1 MLHYCTK
8 TMFAAMLIFSAS
20 SFAQT
25 DNGYAEQPSNTQS
38 YSDGQSNS
46 YSSDANQGYAAP
58 APQQPTTYI
67 IQQPQ
72 QQYNQGYA
80 APAPQQPTT
89 YIVQQP
95 QQPYNQGYPQQT
107 TYIVQQPQ
115 QPYNQPYVQPQPA
128 QPQKTGK
135 TLQSLNFA
143 LPIEMETWE
152 IDDNDIEWSSIG
164 FEFNWT
170 RYRFND
176 NGYSSIFGVSI
187 GYVTGGTE
195 MKGGNNGPDMNG
207 MDFNM
212 KFGWGM
218 APVSNQLIFAFH
230 FLMGFDIKAL
240 EGDDEVVVYKDR
252 YDYYSD
258 RSESVRTK
266 MDVEYSAS
274 YIDLMLGGD
283 LILAYQVSDKFA
295 LVGGVD
301 ITTNLFGFGI
311 FTDESG
317 DDALSYMFSG
327 INIVPHVGIAFIF

>member
-8 TMFAAMLIFSAS
+8 TMLAAMLIFSAS

-25 DNGYAEQPSNTQS
+25 DDDYAEQSSDAQS
-38 YSDGQSNS
+38 YSDGQSNG

-58 APQQPTTYI
+58 APQQPTTYLV
-67 IQQPQ
+67 QQPQQQYNQGYAAPQ

-80 APAPQQPTT
+80 APAPQQTT

-95 QQPYNQGYPQQT
+95 QQQ
-107 TYIVQQPQ
+107 
-115 QPYNQPYVQPQPA
+115 YNQPYVQPQPA
-128 QPQKTGK
+128 QPVKTGK

-143 LPIEMETWE
+143 LPIESETWE
-152 IDDNDIEWSSIG
+152 VDDNDIEWSSIG

-170 RYRFND
+170 RYRVND
-176 NGYSSIFGVSI
+176 NGFSSIFGLSI
-187 GYVTGGTE
+187 GYITGETE
-195 MKGGNNGPDMNG
+195 GKRGIKGPDMDG

-240 EGDDEVVVYKDR
+240 ECETEETYDEDGYIKV
-252 YDYYSD
+252 SA
-258 RSESVRTK
+258 
-266 MDVEYSAS
+266 EYSAT

-295 LVGGVD
+295 IVGGID
-301 ITTNLFGFGI
+301 ITSNLFGFGA
-311 FTDESG
+311 FSVEASYDDNDEV
-317 DDALSYMFSG
+317 LSYMFSG
-327 INIVPHVGIAFIF
+327 INIVPHVGIAFVF

>member
-8 TMFAAMLIFSAS
+8 TMLAAMLIFSAS

-25 DNGYAEQPSNTQS
+25 GDDYAEQSSDTQS
-38 YSDGQSNS
+38 YSDGQSNG
-46 YSSDANQGYAAP
+46 YSSDA
-58 APQQPTTYI
+58 
-67 IQQPQ
+67 
-72 QQYNQGYA
+72 NQGYA

-95 QQPYNQGYPQQT
+95 QQQYNQGYAAPQQQYNQGYAAPAPQQT

-115 QPYNQPYVQPQPA
+115 QQYNQPYVQPQPA
-128 QPQKTGK
+128 QPVKTGK

-143 LPIEMETWE
+143 LPIESETWE
-152 IDDNDIEWSSIG
+152 VDDNDIEWSSIG

-170 RYRFND
+170 RYRVND
-176 NGYSSIFGVSI
+176 NGFSSIFGLSI
-187 GYVTGGTE
+187 GYITGETE
-195 MKGGNNGPDMNG
+195 GKRGIKGPDMDG

-240 EGDDEVVVYKDR
+240 EGEIEETYEEDE
-252 YDYYSD
+252 YDYYSN
-258 RSESVRTK
+258 RYETRTSK
-266 MDVEYSAS
+266 VSAEYSAT

-295 LVGGVD
+295 IVGGID
-301 ITTNLFGFGI
+301 ITSNLFGFGA
-311 FTDESG
+311 FSLEASYDDNDEV
-317 DDALSYMFSG
+317 LSYMFSG
-327 INIVPHVGIAFIF
+327 INIVPHVGIAFVF

>member
-8 TMFAAMLIFSAS
+8 TMLAAMLIFSAS

-25 DNGYAEQPSNTQS
+25 DDDYAEQSSDAQS
-38 YSDGQSNS
+38 YSDGQSNG
-46 YSSDANQGYAAP
+46 YSSDA
-58 APQQPTTYI
+58 
-67 IQQPQ
+67 
-72 QQYNQGYA
+72 NQGYA

-95 QQPYNQGYPQQT
+95 QQQYNQGYAAPQQQYNQGYAAPAPQQT

-115 QPYNQPYVQPQPA
+115 QQYNQPYVQPQPA
-128 QPQKTGK
+128 QPVKTGK

-143 LPIEMETWE
+143 LPIESETWE
-152 IDDNDIEWSSIG
+152 VDDNDIEWSSIG

-170 RYRFND
+170 RYRVND
-176 NGYSSIFGVSI
+176 NGFSSIFGLSI
-187 GYVTGGTE
+187 GYITGETE
-195 MKGGNNGPDMNG
+195 GKRGIKGPDMDG

-240 EGDDEVVVYKDR
+240 ECETEETYDEDGYIKV
-252 YDYYSD
+252 SA
-258 RSESVRTK
+258 
-266 MDVEYSAS
+266 EYSAT

-295 LVGGVD
+295 IVGGID
-301 ITTNLFGFGI
+301 ITSNLFGFGA
-311 FTDESG
+311 FSVEASYDDNDEV
-317 DDALSYMFSG
+317 LSYMFSG
-327 INIVPHVGIAFIF
+327 INIVPHVGIAFVF

>member
-8 TMFAAMLIFSAS
+8 TMLAAMLIFSAS

-25 DNGYAEQPSNTQS
+25 DDDYAEQSSDAQS
-38 YSDGQSNS
+38 YSDGQSNG

-58 APQQPTTYI
+58 APQQPTTYLV
-67 IQQPQ
+67 QQPQQQYNQGYAAPQ

-80 APAPQQPTT
+80 APAPQQTT

-95 QQPYNQGYPQQT
+95 QQQ
-107 TYIVQQPQ
+107 
-115 QPYNQPYVQPQPA
+115 YNQPYVQPQPA
-128 QPQKTGK
+128 QPVKTGK

-143 LPIEMETWE
+143 LPIESETWGV
-152 IDDNDIEWSSIG
+152 DDNDIEWSSIG

-170 RYRFND
+170 RYRVND
-176 NGYSSIFGVSI
+176 NGFSSIFGLSI
-187 GYVTGGTE
+187 GYITGETE
-195 MKGGNNGPDMNG
+195 GKRGIKGPDMDG

-240 EGDDEVVVYKDR
+240 ECETEETYDEDGYIKV
-252 YDYYSD
+252 SA
-258 RSESVRTK
+258 
-266 MDVEYSAS
+266 EYSAT

-295 LVGGVD
+295 IVGGID
-301 ITTNLFGFGI
+301 ITSNLFGFGA
-311 FTDESG
+311 FSVEASYDDNDEV
-317 DDALSYMFSG
+317 LSYMFSG
-327 INIVPHVGIAFIF
+327 INIVPHVGIAFVF

>member
-8 TMFAAMLIFSAS
+8 TMLAAMLIFSAS

-25 DNGYAEQPSNTQS
+25 DDDYAEQSSDAQS
-38 YSDGQSNS
+38 YSDGQSNG
-46 YSSDANQGYAAP
+46 YSSDA
-58 APQQPTTYI
+58 
-67 IQQPQ
+67 
-72 QQYNQGYA
+72 NQGYA

-95 QQPYNQGYPQQT
+95 QQQYNQGYAAPQQT

-115 QPYNQPYVQPQPA
+115 QQYNQPYVQPQPA
-128 QPQKTGK
+128 QPVKTGK

-143 LPIEMETWE
+143 LPIESETWE
-152 IDDNDIEWSSIG
+152 VDDNDIEWSSIG

-170 RYRFND
+170 RYRVND
-176 NGYSSIFGVSI
+176 NGFSSIFGLSI
-187 GYVTGGTE
+187 GYITGETE
-195 MKGGNNGPDMNG
+195 GKRGIKGPDMDG

-240 EGDDEVVVYKDR
+240 EGEIEETYEEDE
-252 YDYYSD
+252 YDYYSN
-258 RSESVRTK
+258 RYETRTSK
-266 MDVEYSAS
+266 VSAEYSAT

-295 LVGGVD
+295 IVGGID
-301 ITTNLFGFGI
+301 ITSNLFGFGA
-311 FTDESG
+311 FSVEASYDDNDEV
-317 DDALSYMFSG
+317 LSYMFSG
-327 INIVPHVGIAFIF
+327 INIVPHVGIAFVF

>member
-8 TMFAAMLIFSAS
+8 TMLAAMLIFSAS

-25 DNGYAEQPSNTQS
+25 DDDYAEQSSDAQS
-38 YSDGQSNS
+38 YSDGQFNG
-46 YSSDANQGYAAP
+46 YSSDA
-58 APQQPTTYI
+58 
-67 IQQPQ
+67 
-72 QQYNQGYA
+72 NQGYA

-95 QQPYNQGYPQQT
+95 QQQYNQSYAAPQQT

-115 QPYNQPYVQPQPA
+115 QQYNQPYVQPQPA
-128 QPQKTGK
+128 QPVKTGK

-143 LPIEMETWE
+143 LPIESETWE
-152 IDDNDIEWSSIG
+152 VDDNDIEWSSIG

-170 RYRFND
+170 RYRVND
-176 NGYSSIFGVSI
+176 NGFSSIFGLSI
-187 GYVTGGTE
+187 GYITGETE
-195 MKGGNNGPDMNG
+195 GKRGIKGPDMDG

-240 EGDDEVVVYKDR
+240 EGEIEETYEEDE
-252 YDYYSD
+252 YDYYSN
-258 RSESVRTK
+258 RYETRTSK
-266 MDVEYSAS
+266 VSAEYSAT

-295 LVGGVD
+295 IVGGID
-301 ITTNLFGFGI
+301 ITSNLFGFGA
-311 FTDESG
+311 FSVEASYDDNDEV
-317 DDALSYMFSG
+317 LSYMFSG
-327 INIVPHVGIAFIF
+327 INIVPHVGIAFVF

>member
-8 TMFAAMLIFSAS
+8 TMLAAMLIFSAS

-25 DNGYAEQPSNTQS
+25 DDDYAEQSSDAQS
-38 YSDGQSNS
+38 YSDGQSNG
-46 YSSDANQGYAAP
+46 YSSDA
-58 APQQPTTYI
+58 
-67 IQQPQ
+67 
-72 QQYNQGYA
+72 NQGYA

-95 QQPYNQGYPQQT
+95 QQQYNQGYAAPQQQYNQGYAAPAPQQT

-115 QPYNQPYVQPQPA
+115 QQYNQPYVQPQPA
-128 QPQKTGK
+128 QPVKTGK

-143 LPIEMETWE
+143 LPIESETWE
-152 IDDNDIEWSSIG
+152 VDDNDIEWSSIG

-170 RYRFND
+170 RYRVND
-176 NGYSSIFGVSI
+176 NGFSSIFGLSI
-187 GYVTGGTE
+187 GYITGETE
-195 MKGGNNGPDMNG
+195 GKRGIKGPDMDG

-240 EGDDEVVVYKDR
+240 EGEIEETYEEDG
-252 YDYYSD
+252 YDSYSD
-258 RSESVRTK
+258 RPETRTIK
-266 MDVEYSAS
+266 VSAEYSAT

-295 LVGGVD
+295 IVGGID
-301 ITTNLFGFGI
+301 ITSNLFGFGA
-311 FTDESG
+311 FSVEASYDDNDEV
-317 DDALSYMFSG
+317 LSYMFSG
-327 INIVPHVGIAFIF
+327 INIVPHVGIAFVF

>member
-8 TMFAAMLIFSAS
+8 TMLAAMLIFSAS

-25 DNGYAEQPSNTQS
+25 DDDYAEQSSDAQS
-38 YSDGQSNS
+38 YSDGQSNG
-46 YSSDANQGYAAP
+46 YSSDA
-58 APQQPTTYI
+58 
-67 IQQPQ
+67 
-72 QQYNQGYA
+72 NQGYA

-95 QQPYNQGYPQQT
+95 QQQYNQGYAAPQQT

-115 QPYNQPYVQPQPA
+115 QQYNQPYVQPQPA
-128 QPQKTGK
+128 QPVKTGK

-143 LPIEMETWE
+143 LPIESETWE
-152 IDDNDIEWSSIG
+152 VDDNDIEWSSIG

-170 RYRFND
+170 RYRVND
-176 NGYSSIFGVSI
+176 NGFSSIFGLSI
-187 GYVTGGTE
+187 GYITGETE
-195 MKGGNNGPDMNG
+195 GKRGIKGPDMDG

-240 EGDDEVVVYKDR
+240 EGEIEETYEEDE

-258 RSESVRTK
+258 RPETRTIK
-266 MDVEYSAS
+266 VSAEYSAT

-295 LVGGVD
+295 IVGGID
-301 ITTNLFGFGI
+301 ITSNLFGFGA
-311 FTDESG
+311 FSVEASYDDNDEV
-317 DDALSYMFSG
+317 LSYMFSG
-327 INIVPHVGIAFIF
+327 INIVPHVGIAFVF